1 MRRTLEGFRIG
12 SEVFQRT
19 GSKQLRLLTSQG
31 KRWLKPAD
39 PLADKSVQTTISQ
52 GEAALAKG
60 GRLLVRR
67 SGTEPVVRVMA
78 EGDDEALIERVA
90 SEVCA
95 AVESAS

>member
-1 MRRTLEGFRIG
+1 PA
-12 SEVFQRT
+12 SKVFSLFEPVPQIIRSA
-19 GSKQLRLLTSQG
+19 GYSA
-31 KRWLKPAD
+31 AD

-95 AVESAS
+95 AIEAAS